1 MATIIHT
8 DTVSKM
14 NISDLKLNDHNPRDI
29 TIEQKEKLKKSLI
42 DFPDMLEARPL
53 IIDEN
58 NVVLGGNMRLRVLQ
72 ELGYTEV
79 PVKKVE
85 GWTDKQKKEFIIK
98 DNVSYGQWDWE
109 VLGNEWEADELR
121 SWGLFIP
128 NWEQDVDYSALDEG
142 DDEIDGN
149 LDSMADGVRK
159 SIQIEFTPE
168 DYMKAYQLCQ
178 YARSKDVYIGEHLI
192 NLLQN
197 IKDEYESKN

>member
-1 MATIIHT
+1 MATII
-8 DTVSKM
+8 VSKM
-14 NISDLKLNDHNPRDI
+14 NISDIKLNDHNPRDI